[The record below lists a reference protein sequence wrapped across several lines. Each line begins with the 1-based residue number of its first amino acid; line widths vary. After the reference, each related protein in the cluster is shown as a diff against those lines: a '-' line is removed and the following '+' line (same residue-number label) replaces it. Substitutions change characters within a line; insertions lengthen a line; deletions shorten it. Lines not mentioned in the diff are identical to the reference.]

1 MRKLWGTVYATLLF
15 LPIFFMVGT
24 LTANDIEQLQD
35 IYKKIADG
43 LISMRKESPQ
53 SQTKIYAMLD
63 QLDKLYSI
71 AKNGGTKIHLLEK
84 KYQEKVAE
92 NTAVKNELTQIKT
105 DMHNVRKSLETAKN
119 SLDQKLEDDKERI
132 QNLSQERSALLTK
145 VAHLE
150 EQLGS
155 KKRSLDQKNDLVAM
169 VDQKIDES
177 HPNLSRISTSEPMS
191 PP

>member
-24 LTANDIEQLQD
+24 ATATDAEQLQD
-35 IYKKIADG
+35 LYKKIADG

-63 QLDKLYSI
+63 QLDRLYSI
-71 AKNGGTKIHLLEK
+71 AKNCGGKIQSLEK
-84 KYQEKVAE
+84 KYQEKLAE
-92 NTAVKNELTQIKT
+92 NTTIKNELTQIKT
-105 DMHNVRKSLETAKN
+105 DMHSVRKSLETAKN
-119 SLDQKLEDDKERI
+119 NLDQKLEDDKTRI
-132 QNLSQERSALLTK
+132 QSLSQERSTLLTK

-150 EQLGS
+150 EQLNS
-155 KKRSLDQKNDLVAM
+155 KKHSFEQKNDLVAM
-169 VDQKIDES
+169 VDQKLDES